1 LPEKINWGMHP
12 EFRVVI
18 LLILHASIFNF
29 AHSQPTILVQ
39 PAGRMV
45 WAGSNVKLSAGT
57 SGTGTVTYQWLFNS
71 TNIPS
76 GVITVAGN
84 GSDGFSGDGGAA
96 TNASL
101 NYPNFVTSDNY
112 GNLFVVDQQNIR
124 IRKVDTNEVIT
135 TVAGGGT
142 NFADNIPATNA
153 DLNAVS
159 AAAVDN
165 AGNIY
170 IVGGYV
176 VRKVD
181 TNGIITTVA
190 GNGTFGHSGA
200 GGAATNASL
209 YYTSGVAVDKN
220 GGLYF
225 SDSTDRE
232 DGPIGDVYQVDLNGI
247 LTIIAGNG
255 TNKYSNSGV
264 ATNISLARPFGI
276 GIDDSRNIFI
286 ADNYQ
291 ERIFKLDTNGLI
303 STVAGTGVRGFSGDA
318 GVATNAQLN
327 FPAGCAL
334 DRAQNLFFADTG
346 NNRIREVDTNG
357 IIRTVAGNGLTGYS
371 GDGDTATNTIL
382 DDPYG
387 IAIDSN
393 GDWFIADTDDQRIR
407 EVNNPPWPNSQK
419 TSLLLNNV
427 SMSNAGNYQELVTD
441 DYGSITSNIAVL
453 TVVTNPSIYQTA
465 FSANIVTFNSV
476 SPPGSTNVVFY
487 TTNLIPPIIWQ
498 VLSTNLAG
506 ADGDWQFLDS
516 NPANSSDKFYRFL
529 KQ

>member
-1 LPEKINWGMHP
+1 
-12 EFRVVI
+12 
-18 LLILHASIFNF
+18 
-29 AHSQPTILVQ
+29 
-39 PAGRMV
+39 
-45 WAGSNVKLSAGT
+45 
-57 SGTGTVTYQWLFNS
+57 
-71 TNIPS
+71 
-76 GVITVAGN
+76 
-84 GSDGFSGDGGAA
+84 
-96 TNASL
+96 
-101 NYPNFVTSDNY
+101 
-112 GNLFVVDQQNIR
+112 
-124 IRKVDTNEVIT
+124 
-135 TVAGGGT
+135 
-142 NFADNIPATNA
+142 
-153 DLNAVS
+153 
-159 AAAVDN
+159 
-165 AGNIY
+165 
-170 IVGGYV
+170 
-176 VRKVD
+176 
-181 TNGIITTVA
+181 
-190 GNGTFGHSGA
+190 
-200 GGAATNASL
+200 
-209 YYTSGVAVDKN
+209 
-220 GGLYF
+220 
-225 SDSTDRE
+225 
-232 DGPIGDVYQVDLNGI
+232 
-247 LTIIAGNG
+247 
-255 TNKYSNSGV
+255 
-264 ATNISLARPFGI
+264 
-276 GIDDSRNIFI
+276 
-286 ADNYQ
+286 
-291 ERIFKLDTNGLI
+291 LI

-506 ADGDWQFLDS
+506 ADGDWQFMDS